1 LLSHERISMQD
12 VDNALLVPQPEYCQ
26 VVSIGPAEIEDHE
39 IGAVLTD
46 RLEDLLAGA
55 TAG

>member
-1 LLSHERISMQD
+1 MLSHERISMQD